1 MIKGTERRAE
11 RPIDL
16 RTAALAAVA
25 SRVSHSTTIVMLI
38 AGAAQHVTVHVST
51 HVPIWQSIA
60 LVIGAA
66 ATTASA
72 IAAWR
77 AAGKSSDAARD
88 ARDALAASL
97 KPHVELVFGEF
108 HTREVA
114 EPPVEVRA
122 VVLGPLSPMGVAA
135 VLPAADV
142 RLQVNL
148 SSGKQDF
155 ASMQILQPNAARY
168 PREPPYLNVV
178 IGERSDD
185 WPPPEGIHVT
195 ATVTYSDV
203 RGAASYRKAKSVDL
217 RRSTGDSWAISY
229 QNQAEEPETLLSPIR
244 AHRSRAR
251 AAASRR
257 RGALHH

>member
-135 VLPAADV
+135 VLPATDV
-142 RLQVNL
+142 RLQVNPL
-148 SSGKQDF
+148 KRQAGLRVHADLATQRGAVSAGTSVSQ
-155 ASMQILQPNAARY
+155 
-168 PREPPYLNVV
+168 
-178 IGERSDD
+178 RSD
-185 WPPPEGIHVT
+185 
-195 ATVTYSDV
+195 
-203 RGAASYRKAKSVDL
+203 RRKE
-217 RRSTGDSWAISY
+217 R
-229 QNQAEEPETLLSPIR
+229 
-244 AHRSRAR
+244 
-251 AAASRR
+251 
-257 RGALHH
+257 